1 MFFAGFEIDRNI
13 LKEYYKRSTL
23 IGMSSLLTLFT
34 TTFYFMLNLGLKASL
49 LIAVLMSTTSLALVY
64 PALKEKGLFRIK
76 TGHILLSSAMI
87 VDILSI
93 IFIIILFG
101 VVDLYAIVYITIALT
116 LLYIAPKAG
125 KWIFSRYKVM

>member
-64 PALKEKGLFRIK
+64 PALKEKGLN
-76 TGHILLSSAMI
+76 LA
-87 VDILSI
+87 
-93 IFIIILFG
+93 
-101 VVDLYAIVYITIALT
+101 A
-116 LLYIAPKAG
+116 
-125 KWIFSRYKVM
+125 YKQ